1 MFSQVAYLVR
11 WTLSSLVWLFYTVC
25 FLMCSQSSCFSDTY
39 SHWQHLF
46 RLLSTVSFQMFLQIA
61 TLNRCIVTLVT
72 FVCLFTTMYFQM
84 SFQCVFSNVYSNC
97 LDEKMKSHI
106 CYICLFSPKCVFSYV
121 SLNGQHLKMH
131 NCIVGICLAFP
142 RCAFSY
148 VLSNCLPE
156 WLRSCTGCICKVFP
170 HCVFSS
176 ELSNWLQSGMHNHRV
191 GTFLSLHHC
200 VLSNGPL
207 TSLHNE
213 SQSYTGCICLFFPY
227 YVSSHVS
234 SC

>member
-1 MFSQVAYLVR
+1 
-11 WTLSSLVWLFYTVC
+11 
-25 FLMCSQSSCFSDTY
+25 
-39 SHWQHLF
+39 
-46 RLLSTVSFQMFLQIA
+46 
-61 TLNRCIVTLVT
+61 
-72 FVCLFTTMYFQM
+72 
-84 SFQCVFSNVYSNC
+84 
-97 LDEKMKSHI
+97 MKSHI

-121 SLNGQHLKMH
+121 SLNDQHLKMH

-207 TSLHNE
+207 KLHWLHLF
-213 SQSYTGCICLFFPY
+213 IFFPIMY
-227 YVSSHVS
+227 LHMFPHVNFIKA
-234 SC
+234 CVDTLTAFVRPDFTMCFHMCPQIACLR